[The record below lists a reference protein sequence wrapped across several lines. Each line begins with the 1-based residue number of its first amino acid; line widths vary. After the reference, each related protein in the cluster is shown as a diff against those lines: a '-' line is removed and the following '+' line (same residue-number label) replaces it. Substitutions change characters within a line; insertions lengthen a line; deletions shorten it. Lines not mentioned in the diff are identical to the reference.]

1 MGNCLFLCVPS
12 KRKILWVEKMD
23 GKMIQFQG
31 PILVKDVLANFS
43 GLGVGV
49 SRESPQNLP
58 SDYELKS
65 GKVYHLLPSSVSS
78 GDSSSSS
85 VGATEVSSMAD
96 DGEKKKTTT
105 TTSGM
110 TRIKVVITKQQLQEL
125 LSKKTS
131 LEELLLSQSVFP
143 SSPGNW
149 KPKLDPIPE
158 GIE

>member
-1 MGNCLFLCVPS
+1 MGNCLFLCIPS

-31 PILVKDVLANFS
+31 PILVRDVLANFS

-78 GDSSSSS
+78 GDSSSS

-96 DGEKKKTTT
+96 DGEKKTTT
-105 TTSGM
+105 

-131 LEELLLSQSVFP
+131 LEELLLSQSVLP